1 MNKKLLLMVAG
12 TAITACCLGA
22 CAKRENDGDY
32 SKLNKMLNA
41 DYSKVVISV
50 TDTFDDDTVLESKYT
65 VKYSKSEIT
74 VEYSVEEFNEIS
86 LDNPSSEV
94 KTTLSGV
101 AVIKN
106 GKISYTGDVITLSES
121 IATLEFTFKETY
133 FKHIQMTDNKF
144 FADVDD
150 VESFFGSKL
159 SCSNMRVNATFNGVF
174 EDIQITYTNESG
186 NKIKYIYTFTA

>member
-1 MNKKLLLMVAG
+1 MKKKLILLAAG
-12 TAITACCLGA
+12 AAITACCFGA
-22 CAKRENDGDY
+22 CAKRESDGEY

-41 DYSKVVISV
+41 DYSKMVISV
-50 TDTFDDDTVLESKYT
+50 TDTFDDNTVLESKYT
-65 VKYSKSEIT
+65 VKYSKTEIK

-86 LDNPSSEV
+86 LDDPYSEV

-106 GKISYTGDVITLSES
+106 GKITYTGDEITLSES
-121 IATLEFTFKETY
+121 IATPGFTFKEAY
-133 FKHIQMTDNKF
+133 FKHTQMTDSKF

-150 VESFFGSKL
+150 VEHFFGSKL
-159 SCSNMRVNATFNGVF
+159 NCSNMRVNATFNEVF